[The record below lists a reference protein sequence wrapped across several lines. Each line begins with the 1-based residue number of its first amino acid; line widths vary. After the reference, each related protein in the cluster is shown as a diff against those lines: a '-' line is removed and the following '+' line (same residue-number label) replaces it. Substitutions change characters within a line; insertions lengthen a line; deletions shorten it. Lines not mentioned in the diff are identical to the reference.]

1 MEKEEAKE
9 APDLL
14 AGGADAESEMSR
26 SARNNLV
33 MLTQNAQLQRL
44 ALLLRNNE
52 QVLMRRVVMTERERV
67 QYLQTVNDAY
77 RDSMRLVDDSTA
89 FKDSQSVSGGS
100 RSIIA
105 RDVHDYVI
113 YGINMCLQNV
123 RNSCMRHDAIA
134 KLRSHYDALT
144 EALAAATTDEDL
156 STLAAEAADYKDSMW
171 EYCHRFRSASAR
183 ARSKAYSDVLKLQG
197 IELPDLLKTHQVKL
211 GYSRN
216 KEFEDLDDAHKL
228 DVYNSI
234 IDESKR
240 ATIRLFSTA
249 SRQSRI
255 KGKTVAH
262 AVSVF
267 IIAAGNMVYDI
278 YTTEH
283 NVEQVLRG
291 SLNVLAAVGA
301 FAVEA
306 VVTKAV
312 TTALVRAGLGIF
324 VTSLAGF
331 VIGAIAGLIFV
342 TVSGLIIDRIVRS
355 PRVPPIA
362 DLKFHTAVMPDG
374 MSLAIAISR
383 G

>member
-1 MEKEEAKE
+1 MEEEEAKD

-52 QVLMRRVVMTERERV
+52 QVLMRRVVMTEPERV

-77 RDSMRLVDDSTA
+77 RDSM
-89 FKDSQSVSGGS
+89 S
-100 RSIIA
+100 RSLIA

-123 RNSCMRHDAIA
+123 RNCCMRLDAIS
-134 KLRSHYDALT
+134 KLRTHYDAL
-144 EALAAATTDEDL
+144 ADATATDDDL
-156 STLAAEAADYKDSMW
+156 TTLAAEAADYKASMW
-171 EYCHRFRSASAR
+171 EYCHKFRSASAR
-183 ARSKAYSDVLKLQG
+183 AHSKAYSDVLKIQG
-197 IELPDLLKTHQVKL
+197 IELPNLLKSHQVKL
-211 GYSRN
+211 GYGRN
-216 KEFEDLDDAHKL
+216 KEFEDLDDAQKL

-240 ATIRLFSTA
+240 ANIRLFSSA
-249 SRQSRI
+249 SRQSRL
-255 KGKTVAH
+255 KAKTVAQ

-283 NVEQVLRG
+283 NVEQILRG

-312 TTALVRAGLGIF
+312 TTALVKAGLGIF

-331 VIGAIAGLIFV
+331 VVGAVAGLIFV
-342 TVSGLIIDRIVRS
+342 AVSGRLIDLIVRS
-355 PRVPPIA
+355 PKVPPIA
-362 DLKFHTAVMPDG
+362 EVKFHTAVMPDG
-374 MSLAIAISR
+374 T
-383 G
+383 

>member
-1 MEKEEAKE
+1 MEKEEMKE
-9 APDLL
+9 VPDLS
-14 AGGADAESEMSR
+14 GGADDESEISR
-26 SARNNLV
+26 SAMNNLV
-33 MLTQNAQLQRL
+33 MLTRNDQLQRL

-52 QVLMRRVVMTERERV
+52 EHIMRRVVMTEPERV
-67 QYLQTVNDAY
+67 QYLQTVNNAY
-77 RDSMRLVDDSTA
+77 RDSMRLMDDSTA
-89 FKDSQSVSGGS
+89 FKDSFSGDGS
-100 RSIIA
+100 RSLIA

-123 RNSCMRHDAIA
+123 RNCCMRLDAIT

-144 EALAAATTDEDL
+144 DALTTATDADDL
-156 STLAAEAADYKDSMW
+156 STLAMEASDYKDSMW
-171 EYCHRFRSASAR
+171 EYCHKFRSASAR
-183 ARSKAYSDVLKLQG
+183 AHSKAYSDVLKLQG
-197 IELPDLLKTHQVKL
+197 IELPDLLKSHQEKL
-211 GYSRN
+211 GYGR
-216 KEFEDLDDAHKL
+216 KEFEDLDDAQKL

-240 ATIRLFSTA
+240 ANIRLFSST
-249 SRQSRI
+249 SRQSRL
-255 KGKTVAH
+255 KAKTVAE

-267 IIAAGNMVYDI
+267 IMAAGNMVYDI

-312 TTALVRAGLGIF
+312 TTALVKAGLGVF

-331 VIGAIAGLIFV
+331 VIGAVAGLIFV
-342 TVSGLIIDRIVRS
+342 AVSGRLIDLIVRS
-355 PRVPPIA
+355 PKVPPIGE
-362 DLKFHTAVMPDG
+362 LKFHTAVMPDG

>member
-1 MEKEEAKE
+1 MDKEAKE
-9 APDLL
+9 VPDDLS
-14 AGGADAESEMSR
+14 GRGADAESESR
-26 SARNNLV
+26 SAMNNLV
-33 MLTQNAQLQRL
+33 MLTENAQLQRL

-52 QVLMRRVVMTERERV
+52 QDLMRRVVMTEPERV

-77 RDSMRLVDDSTA
+77 RDSMRLLDDSTS
-89 FKDSQSVSGGS
+89 FRDSFSGSSS
-100 RSIIA
+100 RSLIA
-105 RDVHDYVI
+105 RDVTDYVI

-123 RNSCMRHDAIA
+123 RNCCMRLDAIA
-134 KLRSHYDALT
+134 KLRSHYDALAY
-144 EALAAATTDEDL
+144 ALAAAATDEDL
-156 STLAAEAADYKDSMW
+156 TTLAAEAADYRDSMW
-171 EYCHRFRSASAR
+171 EYCHKFRSASAR
-183 ARSKAYSDVLKLQG
+183 AHSKAYSDVLKLQG
-197 IELPDLLKTHQVKL
+197 IELPDLLKSHQAKL
-211 GYSRN
+211 GYGRN
-216 KEFEDLDDAHKL
+216 KEFEDLDDAQKL

-240 ATIRLFSTA
+240 ASIRLFSSA
-249 SRQSRI
+249 SRQSRL
-255 KGKTVAH
+255 KAKTVAE

-267 IIAAGNMVYDI
+267 IMAVGNMVYDI

-312 TTALVRAGLGIF
+312 TTALVKAGLGVF

-331 VIGAIAGLIFV
+331 VVGAVAGLIFV
-342 TVSGLIIDRIVRS
+342 AVSGRLIDLIVRS
-355 PRVPPIA
+355 PKVPPISE
-362 DLKFHTAVMPDG
+362 LKFHTAVMPDG
-374 MSLAIAISR
+374 MSLAIAIAR

>member
-1 MEKEEAKE
+1 MEEEAKD

-14 AGGADAESEMSR
+14 AGGADAESEISR

-52 QVLMRRVVMTERERV
+52 QVIMRRVVTTEPERV
-67 QYLQTVNDAY
+67 QYLQTVNDAF

-100 RSIIA
+100 RSIVA

-123 RNSCMRHDAIA
+123 RNSCMRLDAIA
-134 KLRSHYDALT
+134 KL
-144 EALAAATTDEDL
+144 
-156 STLAAEAADYKDSMW
+156 
-171 EYCHRFRSASAR
+171 RFRSASAR
-183 ARSKAYSDVLKLQG
+183 AHSKAYSDVLKLQG

-211 GYSRN
+211 GYGRN
-216 KEFEDLDDAHKL
+216 KEFEDLDDAQKL

-255 KGKTVAH
+255 KAKTVAH

-355 PRVPPIA
+355 PKVPPIA